1 MNVHLD
7 VHLDSICGGVR
18 RWLGLRLLM
27 TDRLGLSFRLH
38 DPRKPEDLPY
48 RRRKSVCSTIRS
60 NRSAGAARDLQ

>member
-18 RWLGLRLLM
+18 RWPGLQLLT

-38 DPRKPEDLPY
+38 DP
-48 RRRKSVCSTIRS
+48 
-60 NRSAGAARDLQ
+60 